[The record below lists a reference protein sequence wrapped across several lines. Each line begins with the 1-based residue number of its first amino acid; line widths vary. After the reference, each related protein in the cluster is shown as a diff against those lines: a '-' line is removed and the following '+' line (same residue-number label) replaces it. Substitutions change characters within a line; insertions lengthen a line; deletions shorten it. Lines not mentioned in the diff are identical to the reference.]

1 MMLHVQVVL
10 SATML
15 RRTKN
20 QTIDGKPILILPE
33 RTVEVVTCEFDPEE
47 REFYNMLQERAAT
60 RLADMEAGGE
70 LTGKSYTQVLL
81 LLLRLR
87 QGKQEVVSLFY
98 PLSTTGLCSV

>member
-1 MMLHVQVVL
+1 MLHVQVVL

-20 QTIDGKPILILPE
+20 QTIKGKPLLVLPE
-33 RTVEVVTCEFDPEE
+33 RIVEVVTCDFDPEE
-47 REFYNMLQERAAT
+47 REFYNLLQERTAT
-60 RLADMEAGGE
+60 RLADIEAEGQ

-87 QGKQEVVSLFY
+87 QGKQGVASL
-98 PLSTTGLCSV
+98 SCTS